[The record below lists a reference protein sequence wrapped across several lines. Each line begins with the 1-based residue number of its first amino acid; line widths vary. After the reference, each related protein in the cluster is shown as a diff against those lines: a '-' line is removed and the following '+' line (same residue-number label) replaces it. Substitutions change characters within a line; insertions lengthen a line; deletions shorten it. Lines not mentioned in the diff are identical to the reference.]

1 VDFLETIETTNN
13 MKDMMVVVSI
23 LVQTSAEVLQTQT
36 TLSCNRIEFILLPSL
51 VNQSLNVATKVL
63 LSPDLTNLVI
73 MPESALT

>member
-1 VDFLETIETTNN
+1 VDFLESIETTNN

-36 TLSCNRIEFILLPSL
+36 TLSCNRIEFILLLSL

-63 LSPDLTNLVI
+63 LSPDLTFLVI